1 MFCIGVEV
9 CYSKGRIVAVL
20 LFLDYTYSQDGVRKF
35 LHNTGNYLPV
45 DIFQK
50 INLHH

>member
-1 MFCIGVEV
+1 MFCRGVAV
-9 CYSKGRIVAVL
+9 CDSKGRIFAVL
-20 LFLDYTYSQDGVRKF
+20 LFLGYMDPQDGGRKF
-35 LHNTGNYLPV
+35 LHNTRNSLPV